1 MKRYSKSKLLYFFFG
16 FWSGF
21 WYPMKCN
28 CLLFVNVVIIVGD
41 TNCFLFKVISYLL
54 QCFLIISIFSKH
66 ISQILYFSPK
76 YFSEHILAAL
86 ARNPLN
92 MLVIVEHGLICTF
105 VRAGLRWTSNSYLP
119 LLFFVFIFSK
129 KFKHFSSSSSSITNW
144 MCLPVY
150 LKSFE
155 IRETVL

>member
-1 MKRYSKSKLLYFFFG
+1 MLLLLVTLIVFFSKLLVIFCNV
-16 FWSGF
+16 FWS
-21 WYPMKCN
+21 YPFSQN
-28 CLLFVNVVIIVGD
+28 
-41 TNCFLFKVISYLL
+41 ISVRYS
-54 QCFLIISIFSKH
+54 ISA
-66 ISQILYFSPK
+66 LK

-92 MLVIVEHGLICTF
+92 MLVIVEYGLICTF